1 MAPRRRRRKCL
12 NCRTLFWPDP
22 RNINRQRYC
31 SEPDCR
37 KASKTAA
44 QKRWISTKRNRDYFK
59 GEVHVKRVQEW
70 REQNPGYWHRCQNAL
85 QDYSKGNPLKEQ
97 EVNTKLTRDA
107 LQDRLNAQH
116 AVIIGLIS
124 HLTGNTLQDNIVST
138 ATNMQQLGQDILNS
152 STYIFQ
158 GGDHAKNHSQPRPD
172 P

>member
-12 NCRTLFWPDP
+12 NCRTLFWPDL

-31 SEPDCR
+31 SDPDCR
-37 KASKTAA
+37 KASKTAS
-44 QKRWISTKRNRDYFK
+44 QKRWISKKRNRDYFK
-59 GEVHVKRVQEW
+59 GEVHVERVQEW
-70 REQNPGYWHRCQNAL
+70 RAHNPGYWRRCKNAL

-97 EVNTKLTRDA
+97 EVNAKLTGDA
-107 LQDRLNAQH
+107 LQDHLNAQH

-124 HLTGNTLQDNIVST
+124 HLTGNTLQDNIFST

>member
-1 MAPRRRRRKCL
+1 MSPRRRRRKCL

-22 RNINRQRYC
+22 RNINKQRYC

-37 KASKTAA
+37 KASKAAA
-44 QKRWISTKRNRDYFK
+44 QKRWVNEKRNRDYFR

-70 REQNPGYWHRCQNAL
+70 RKKNPGYWRRCQDAL
-85 QDYSKGNPLKEQ
+85 QDHSKVNQSKEQ
-97 EVNTKLTRDA
+97 EVNSELINDA

-124 HLTGNTLQDNIVST
+124 HLIGNTLQDNIVST

-152 STYIFQ
+152 SPHIFQ
-158 GGDHAKNHSQPRPD
+158 GGDHAKNHSQARPD